1 MAKERVQESTPEV
14 APQQPAGIPFEQ
26 FTIDAVNTHFAAQKA
41 RAVANLN
48 NYIFKSAGIPEHP
61 DSVGE
66 VIKLIEA
73 VSHADGCLNTVGTLF
88 NPGA

>member
-1 MAKERVQESTPEV
+1 MANETTPEV
-14 APQQPAGIPFEQ
+14 TTEQTPGIPFEQ
-26 FTIDAVNTHFAAQKA
+26 FTIDAANAHFTAQKA

-61 DSVGE
+61 DSVAE
-66 VIKLIEA
+66 FIKLIEA

>member
-1 MAKERVQESTPEV
+1 MAKETTQETAPEV
-14 APQQPAGIPFEQ
+14 TPQQPAGIPFEQ
-26 FTIDAVNTHFAAQKA
+26 FTIEAVTAHFTAEKS

-61 DSVGE
+61 DTVGE

-73 VSHADGCLNTVGTLF
+73 VSHADGCLNTVSTLF
-88 NPGA
+88 NPGV

>member
-1 MAKERVQESTPEV
+1 MAKETVPE
-14 APQQPAGIPFEQ
+14 PQAEPNPGIPFEQ
-26 FTIDAVNTHFAAQKA
+26 FTIDAVNAHFAAQKA

-61 DSVGE
+61 DNVGE

-73 VSHADGCLNTVGTLF
+73 VSHADGCLNTVNTLF
-88 NPGA
+88 NSGA

>member
-1 MAKERVQESTPEV
+1 MAKEKTPEV
-14 APQQPAGIPFEQ
+14 TPEPSAGIPFEQ
-26 FTIDAVNTHFAAQKA
+26 FTIEAVTAHFTAEKS

-61 DSVGE
+61 DTVGE

-73 VSHADGCLNTVGTLF
+73 VSHADGCLNTVSTLF

>member
-1 MAKERVQESTPEV
+1 MAKETTQETAPEV
-14 APQQPAGIPFEQ
+14 ASQQPTGIPFEQ
-26 FTIDAVNTHFAAQKA
+26 FTIEAVNAHFTAEKA

-61 DSVGE
+61 DSVAE

-73 VSHADGCLNTVGTLF
+73 VSHADGCLNTVSTLF

>member
-1 MAKERVQESTPEV
+1 MAIETTPEV
-14 APQQPAGIPFEQ
+14 TPEQPAGIPFEQ
-26 FTIDAVNTHFAAQKA
+26 FTIEAVTAHFTAEKS

-61 DSVGE
+61 DTVGE

-73 VSHADGCLNTVGTLF
+73 VSHADGCLNTVSTLF
-88 NPGA
+88 NPGV

>member
-1 MAKERVQESTPEV
+1 MAKQTTPEV
-14 APQQPAGIPFEQ
+14 AAEPAGIPFEQ
-26 FTIDAVNTHFAAQKA
+26 FTIDAVNTHFAAQKS

-61 DSVGE
+61 DAVGE
-66 VIKLIEA
+66 VIKLIEDVA
-73 VSHADGCLNTVGTLF
+73 HADGCLNTVATLF

>member
-1 MAKERVQESTPEV
+1 MAKETTPEV
-14 APQQPAGIPFEQ
+14 TPEQPTGIPFEQ
-26 FTIDAVNTHFAAQKA
+26 FTIEAVTAHFTAEKA

-61 DSVGE
+61 DTVGE

>member
-1 MAKERVQESTPEV
+1 MAKETPPEVTPE
-14 APQQPAGIPFEQ
+14 QPAGSPFEQ
-26 FTIDAVNTHFAAQKA
+26 FTIEAVTAHFTAEKS

-61 DSVGE
+61 DTVGE

-73 VSHADGCLNTVGTLF
+73 VSHADGCLNTVSTLF
-88 NPGA
+88 NPGV

>member
-1 MAKERVQESTPEV
+1 MAKETVPE
-14 APQQPAGIPFEQ
+14 PQVDQPTGITFEQ
-26 FTIDAVNTHFAAQKA
+26 FTIEAVNAHFNAEKS

-66 VIKLIEA
+66 VIRLIEA

>member
-1 MAKERVQESTPEV
+1 MAKTSIEEPVVE
-14 APQQPAGIPFEQ
+14 QPVGIPFEQ
-26 FTIDAVNTHFAAQKA
+26 FTIEAVNAHFAAQKS

-61 DSVGE
+61 DAVGE
-66 VIKLIEA
+66 VIKLIEDVA
-73 VSHADGCLNTVGTLF
+73 HADGCLNTVATLF

>member
-1 MAKERVQESTPEV
+1 MAKETTPEV
-14 APQQPAGIPFEQ
+14 TPEQPAGIPFEQ
-26 FTIDAVNTHFAAQKA
+26 FTIEAVTAHFTAEKS

-61 DSVGE
+61 DTVGE
-66 VIKLIEA
+66 VIKLIED
-73 VSHADGCLNTVGTLF
+73 VSHADGCLSTVNTLF